1 MEDKLGERPEVLRL
15 PDLEGRRACVCVC
28 VCVGRG
34 GGGGGG
40 DDGRN
45 VGEYERESSQLKDKC
60 VIRMRRCKS
69 GNK

>member
-1 MEDKLGERPEVLRL
+1 MCV
-15 PDLEGRRACVCVC
+15 CVCVC